1 MKKIQQISGSYSN
14 SRRYKRYS
22 SSDQRG
28 SRKYKSYSS
37 SDRRGYRKHKSYSS
51 SDHRNR
57 NPYGGSHY
65 YKRRK
70 HSS

>member
-1 MKKIQQISGSYSN
+1 MFRKIMKKIQQFSGSYSN
-14 SRRYKRYS
+14 SRRHKNYKR
-22 SSDQRG
+22 
-28 SRKYKSYSS
+28 YSS
-37 SDRRGYRKHKSYSS
+37 SDRRGYRKSKSYSS
-51 SDHRNR
+51 SDHRKR